1 MAISLPGN
9 LKSIK
14 PYLEIADDYESNDPC
29 ISYWCRLYALKQGF
43 ILERVEEDLSF
54 LLVLID
60 LLEKNKQ
67 DLQSKIETTDIPVAR
82 AHLED
87 ATQKLLSW
95 AENVPPLRSLT
106 NVVAEVFQSAGMLQD
121 VCSVFGN
128 PSEGQFERK
137 KYTNLH
143 EENWHSELHSAS
155 TTKKSNIYHQYSK
168 KLSENLVD
176 GISEELQ
183 NDEAKSPK
191 VAKHYERKKIYG
203 RLFILQLLNH
213 PVSQKKPEGLPSL
226 EIVRNKMGRNQIIA
240 DRLLGVHQQQYQLR
254 TNFNPKK
261 ICLIYKIVRK
271 DREEQKMELNNPLS
285 QEPSSPLGGRSRSS
299 DYRWNSD
306 QNSSSRGGSKER
318 WIPKASR
325 DADQIGGKGVTS
337 WRRVASSDTAQ
348 SLIGGVGGC
357 KQKMNSGF
365 FGLRSQPPSCENSVT
380 RPVFRETARPS
391 TLSREDV
398 FFGKSTVTDEQ
409 IERKSRSILGEY
421 FTNEKIEDAVFNM
434 KEWLHPSTIA
444 RFINQC
450 LLHVL
455 KHNKQERRATGALLK
470 EMVKRKLFNSSD
482 LVEGFTELFQSAEDF
497 IVDIPKL
504 WEYLAELVEPLFE
517 EGVMNL
523 KFLSKLSL
531 TLSSSLVVNF
541 VAAVLKELVRVQ
553 GVTGAERIL
562 IMSNAPLTSVLPS
575 SVDLNSFLA
584 QHTELEF
591 LSKIHSTPR
600 GSGSVGNSIS
610 SATPASQVN
619 IEFQHSLEKYLRDA
633 TQLTTDNICSWIQK
647 QYVGEVNSAFVRA
660 LVTAVTENAIEG
672 RGLDSKLNDTALKN
686 RTEVLRRYVDNIAYR
701 ELQLLYAVQALVTQR
716 KHPKGLLQGICE
728 ILYDSNVVSEEGFES
743 WVSVDDPL
751 EREGKAVA
759 LKMITSFLTWLK
771 EADPE
776 SDQEEDA
783 WPY

>member
-1 MAISLPGN
+1 MAISLPVDLPGN
-9 LKSIK
+9 LKRIQ

-95 AENVPPLRSLT
+95 AEHVPPLRSLT

-143 EENWHSELHSAS
+143 EENWHSELLSAS

-183 NDEAKSPK
+183 NDE
-191 VAKHYERKKIYG
+191 
-203 RLFILQLLNH
+203 
-213 PVSQKKPEGLPSL
+213 KKPEGLPSL
-226 EIVRNKMGRNQIIA
+226 EIVRNKMGRNQIIV

-254 TNFNPKK
+254 SNFNPKK

-285 QEPSSPLGGRSRSS
+285 QEPSSPLGGRSRGGSS

-306 QNSSSRGGSKER
+306 KNSSSRGGSKER

-337 WRRVASSDTAQ
+337 WRRVASSDTTQ

-357 KQKMNSGF
+357 KQKQNSGF

-380 RPVFRETARPS
+380 RPVFRETARPPS
-391 TLSREDV
+391 LSREDV
-398 FFGKSTVTDEQ
+398 LVGKSTVTDDE

-421 FTNEKIEDAVFNM
+421 FTIEKIEDAVLAM

-455 KHNKQERRATGALLK
+455 ERSKQERRATGALLK
-470 EMVKRKLFNSSD
+470 EMVKRKLINSSD
-482 LVEGFTELFQSAEDF
+482 LMEGTKAAPWMHREQQLDA
-497 IVDIPKL
+497 DIFHHHRL
-504 WEYLAELVEPLFE
+504 
-517 EGVMNL
+517 
-523 KFLSKLSL
+523 
-531 TLSSSLVVNF
+531 
-541 VAAVLKELVRVQ
+541 Q
-553 GVTGAERIL
+553 
-562 IMSNAPLTSVLPS
+562 
-575 SVDLNSFLA
+575 
-584 QHTELEF
+584 QHT
-591 LSKIHSTPR
+591 T
-600 GSGSVGNSIS
+600 
-610 SATPASQVN
+610 
-619 IEFQHSLEKYLRDA
+619 
-633 TQLTTDNICSWIQK
+633 
-647 QYVGEVNSAFVRA
+647 
-660 LVTAVTENAIEG
+660 
-672 RGLDSKLNDTALKN
+672 LDSNTTA
-686 RTEVLRRYVDNIAYR
+686 T
-701 ELQLLYAVQALVTQR
+701 
-716 KHPKGLLQGICE
+716 
-728 ILYDSNVVSEEGFES
+728 
-743 WVSVDDPL
+743 
-751 EREGKAVA
+751 
-759 LKMITSFLTWLK
+759 
-771 EADPE
+771 
-776 SDQEEDA
+776 
-783 WPY
+783 

>member
-1 MAISLPGN
+1 MAISLPVDLPGN
-9 LKSIK
+9 LKRIQ

-43 ILERVEEDLSF
+43 LLERVEEDLSF

-87 ATQKLLSW
+87 AIQKLLSW
-95 AENVPPLRSLT
+95 AEHVPPLRSLT

-143 EENWHSELHSAS
+143 EENWHSELLSAS

-254 TNFNPKK
+254 SNFNPKK

-285 QEPSSPLGGRSRSS
+285 QEPSSPLGGRSRGSS

-306 QNSSSRGGSKER
+306 KNSSSRGGSKER

-337 WRRVASSDTAQ
+337 WRRVASSDTTQ

-357 KQKMNSGF
+357 KQKQNSGF

-380 RPVFRETARPS
+380 RPVFRETAPPPS
-391 TLSREDV
+391 LSREDV
-398 FFGKSTVTDEQ
+398 LVGKSTVTDDE

-421 FTNEKIEDAVFNM
+421 FTIEKIEDAILAM

-455 KHNKQERRATGALLK
+455 EHNKQVRRATGALLK
-470 EMVKRKLFNSSD
+470 EMVKRQLFNSSD
-482 LVEGFTELFQSAEDF
+482 LMEGFTKLFQSAEDF

-504 WEYLAELVEPLFE
+504 WEYVAELVEPLFE

-523 KFLSKLSL
+523 KFLPQLSS
-531 TLSSSLVVNF
+531 TLSSSLVVDF

-553 GVTGAERIL
+553 GVAGAERIL

-575 SVDLNSFLA
+575 AVDLNSFLA

-591 LSKIHSTPR
+591 LSKINSTPR
-600 GSGSVGNSIS
+600 GSDSVGNSIS
-610 SATPASQVN
+610 SATSASQVN

-633 TQLTTDNICSWIQK
+633 THLTTNDICSWIQK
-647 QYVGEVNSAFVRA
+647 QYVGEVNSAFARA

-672 RGLDSKLNDTALKN
+672 RGKDSKLNSTVLKN
-686 RTEVLRRYVDNIAYR
+686 RMDVLKRYVDNIADR

-716 KHPKGLLQGICE
+716 QHPKGLMQGIFE
-728 ILYDSNVVSEEGFES
+728 TLHDSNVVSEEGFES

-759 LKMITSFLTWLK
+759 LKMITPFFTWLK
-771 EADPE
+771 EADSE
-776 SDQEEDA
+776 SDQ
-783 WPY
+783 